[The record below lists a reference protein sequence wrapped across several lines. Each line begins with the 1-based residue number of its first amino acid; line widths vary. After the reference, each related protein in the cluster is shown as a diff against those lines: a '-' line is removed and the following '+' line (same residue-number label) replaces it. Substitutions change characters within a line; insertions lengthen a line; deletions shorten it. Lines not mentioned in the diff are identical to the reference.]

1 MCCAGILMCHLG
13 QHQEARV
20 ALESY
25 SAWLEGNTQAAMP
38 SDVVL
43 PKDALETGP
52 PVDAE
57 EVEIVK
63 RLLLKLTQL
72 SLETVFTRS

>member
-1 MCCAGILMCHLG
+1 MCHLG
-13 QHQEARV
+13 QHQEART
-20 ALESY
+20 ALEAY
-25 SAWLEGNTQAAMP
+25 AAWLEGNTLAAMP